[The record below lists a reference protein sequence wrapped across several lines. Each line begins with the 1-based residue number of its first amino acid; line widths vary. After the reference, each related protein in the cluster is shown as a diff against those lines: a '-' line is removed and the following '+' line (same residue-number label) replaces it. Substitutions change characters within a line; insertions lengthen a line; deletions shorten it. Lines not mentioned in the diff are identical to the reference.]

1 MDLKVEISGVFSLN
15 KNNIAILPSFFLL
28 SLRFRLARLYLLH
41 ASQKKLKPLMSTFS
55 NSYRF

>member
-55 NSYRF
+55 NS